1 MLPGP
6 VFFHELRTVAR
17 RRRSYALRTAL
28 GLFLLYLMIQST
40 NRWDTYAIRS
50 ETDREYTPGELA
62 VIGMSLF
69 GIVIWLQGIVILLLT
84 PAFVAGTI
92 AEDRQR
98 KVLSYLLASPLSGAE
113 IVLGKLAA
121 RLLNL
126 VMLVAVGL
134 PIVSIALFLGGVD
147 PTDVWLCYGAS
158 LSTLYMLAAISI
170 FVSTFSARPRDAI
183 LRVYLIELVWLLLPV
198 VEQLCVWEGGTLGRL
213 TMAARPFTEW
223 FIGSSPAVLAFQGPG
238 PSRAAGGIGVAS
250 WLVGLQ
256 LIQGSL
262 LLAWCTL
269 RLRPVERG
277 ARLRGLRWLGTRS
290 APQSHRLLARRP
302 CGDAPMIWKECSGT
316 LSSPSLLRTLC
327 LICLGAAAL
336 GGLGFWVYYAGIP
349 AFQEVLDY
357 GYGSTGTHSARNML
371 SGGVRAITSCL
382 YVLTAL
388 LLGAGAAT
396 GITMER
402 EKDAWT
408 SLTVTPLEGQE
419 IVTGK
424 ILGALWRVSGIL
436 AALLL
441 VWLIGLIC
449 GAVHPLGF
457 LLAILAT
464 AVDLTF
470 IAVLGTYLS
479 LRSKSSARAITATIA
494 ILVFLNGGYLFCCAP
509 AMNGPEGLVVAA
521 GVTPMIVTAAPF
533 SFSELDESFRS
544 FGPRREP
551 IVLTVVLSL
560 VFYGVAAVALLHAC
574 LNRFEIEADRPRRGL
589 ADDPQTVR
597 RAGIEVEEQEQDG
610 SGIHFVEQAG
620 DEEGRPRTPQD
631 GGNHGPHSDVT
642 H

>member
-40 NRWDTYAIRS
+40 NRWRTYGAPY
-50 ETDREYTPGELA
+50 DNNREYTPGELA
-62 VIGMSLF
+62 LIGMNLF

-98 KVLSYLLASPLSGAE
+98 KVLSYLLASPLTGAE

-121 RLLNL
+121 RLVNL

-134 PIVSIALFLGGVD
+134 PVVSIALFLGGVD
-147 PTDVWLCYGAS
+147 PAAVWLCYGAS
-158 LSTLYMLAAISI
+158 LSTLYLVAAVSIS
-170 FVSTFSARPRDAI
+170 VSTFSARPRDAI
-183 LRVYLIELVWLLLPV
+183 LRAYLIELVWLLLPV
-198 VEQLCVWEGGTLGRL
+198 IEQLCVLEGGTLGRL
-213 TMAARPFTEW
+213 TTAARPITEW
-223 FIGSSPAVLAFQGPG
+223 ILGSSPAVLSLQN
-238 PSRAAGGIGVAS
+238 SRFISAGGGIGVVA
-250 WLVGLQ
+250 WLIGLQ
-256 LIQGSL
+256 LIQGTL
-262 LLAWCTL
+262 LLAWSTL

-277 ARLRGLRWLGTRS
+277 ARLLGLRWLGTRS
-290 APQSHRLLARRP
+290 APQSRRLLARRP
-302 CGDAPMIWKECSGT
+302 CGDVPMIWKECSGT
-316 LSSPSLLRTLC
+316 LSSPSLLRTVC

-336 GGLGFWVYYAGIP
+336 GSLGFWVYYGGIP

-357 GYGSTGTHSARNML
+357 GYAAPGNHSARNML

-424 ILGALWRVSGIL
+424 ILGAMWRVSGIL

-464 AVDLTF
+464 VIDLTF

-479 LRSKSSARAITATIA
+479 LRSKSSARAITATSA
-494 ILVFLNGGYLFCCAP
+494 ILVFLNGGYLCCCAP
-509 AMNGPEGLVVAA
+509 AMNGPDSILFTA

-544 FGPRREP
+544 FAPNPEP
-551 IVLTVVLSL
+551 MVLTFVLSL

-574 LNRFEIEADRPRRGL
+574 LNWFEIVVDRPRRRL
-589 ADDPQTVR
+589 AVDLDRVSR
-597 RAGIEVEEQEQDG
+597 EGIVFAEQEPDRPPAESLKF
-610 SGIHFVEQAG
+610 SG
-620 DEEGRPRTPQD
+620 
-631 GGNHGPHSDVT
+631 GPADSRD
-642 H
+642 